1 MNCDN
6 LDCLARQEPET
17 PCWEIAKRVEDYR
30 SVSNT
35 CRDCIV
41 YLLKESVSFSSQHN
55 IKDFISRRG
64 LVQNVALGNQLVC
77 FCFELLVAFG
87 LVILFVCGLG
97 IPNNVE
103 TVYWKRDNILLAKD

>member
-1 MNCDN
+1 MDSSMKYKCWEIMNCDN

-41 YLLKESVSFSSQHN
+41 YLFKESVSFSNRHN

-64 LVQNVALGNQLVC
+64 LVENAALGNQRCVLKTN
-77 FCFELLVAFG
+77 AAG
-87 LVILFVCGLG
+87 
-97 IPNNVE
+97 
-103 TVYWKRDNILLAKD
+103 